1 LDPTKR
7 AEQKSAQLVQEQ
19 GKGAKCAKKLQSTR
33 WGLGCR
39 WTNERPITIP
49 YLKLAACDDG
59 VGSGLLACVLPIVG
73 LSWNVESI
81 EAGFGPPRAD
91 GDGGQ
96 PGGRC

>member
-1 LDPTKR
+1 VRKEAPINKVGPG
-7 AEQKSAQLVQEQ
+7 VQMD
-19 GKGAKCAKKLQSTR
+19 
-33 WGLGCR
+33 
-39 WTNERPITIP
+39 ERETHNYP

-59 VGSGLLACVLPIVG
+59 VGSGLLACVLPMVG
-73 LSWNVESI
+73 LSWKVESI